1 MKALIFAGLATLALQ
16 MPAALADEPA
26 AKAPIGAWT
35 VETIGDAGVLDQA
48 EPSLI
53 IQADGRVNG
62 SSGCNRY
69 SGTAVLADEAMS
81 FGTLVS
87 TRMACAAAVMEQ
99 EQAFLSALES
109 VAGWREEAD
118 GRLAL
123 LGADGTTLMALLR
136 GTNG

>member
-1 MKALIFAGLATLALQ
+1 MKALIIAGLSAFGILTSG
-16 MPAALADEPA
+16 ALAEEPA

-35 VETIGDAGVLDQA
+35 VEAIGDAGVLDQT

-69 SGTAVLADEAMS
+69 SGTATLRDNEMGFGALA
-81 FGTLVS
+81 S

-118 GRLAL
+118 GRLEL
-123 LGADGTTLMALLR
+123 LGADGKTLMVLIR
-136 GTNG
+136 GTNA